1 MKKLIAGI
9 FFCMS
14 ITAMEKKRRLHE
26 DKDLTSPAPSALS
39 TPEGPAPAA
48 AFLYY
53 CKINNAISR
62 NYCNEPFDDLENF
75 KRHLKI
81 KHNRLPRDY
90 ERYYS
95 KTPLIKLAKK

>member
-14 ITAMEKKRRLHE
+14 ITAMEKKKRKHD
-26 DKDLTSPAPSALS
+26 DKDITSPAPSALS
-39 TPEGPAPAA
+39 TPEGPIAPA

-62 NYCNEPFDDLENF
+62 NYCNESFDDLEKF

-81 KHNRLPRDY
+81 QHSRLPKDY
-90 ERYYS
+90 EKYCS
-95 KTPLIKLAKK
+95 KTPRIKREKK